1 MVDLRIAGGNDS
13 GTTAKAVDYLANGNP
28 DSTFIHLDEV
38 DGAGH
43 SYGTERAEYLAA
55 LRKVDGQIGEILNA
69 AKNRP
74 SYTSEDWLVVLTAD
88 HGHTP
93 TGGHGGSTPAER

>member
-1 MVDLRIAGGNDS
+1 M
-13 GTTAKAVDYLANGNP
+13 DYLANGNP

-38 DGAGH
+38 DGTGH
-43 SYGTERAEYLAA
+43 SYGTEHAEYLAA
-55 LRKVDGQIGEILNA
+55 LRKMDGQIGEILNA
-69 AKNRP
+69 VKNRP
-74 SYTSEDWLVVLTAD
+74 GYKSEGWLVALTAD